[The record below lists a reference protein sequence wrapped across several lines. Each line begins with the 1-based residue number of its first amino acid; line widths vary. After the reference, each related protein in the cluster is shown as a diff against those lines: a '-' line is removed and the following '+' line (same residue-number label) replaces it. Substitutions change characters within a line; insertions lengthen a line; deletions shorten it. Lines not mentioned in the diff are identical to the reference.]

1 MRHLPLLMIIWLC
14 YSCASNPEIKPLQS
28 APRGDTFS
36 RSGEYRL
43 GANDSIEIKVAG
55 QEDLHGNYIIS
66 QAGTIS
72 LPLIGTLLARGL
84 TEKQLANTI
93 RLKLAPYIK
102 NPLVNLSITNYES
115 YKVFI
120 SGAVKNPG
128 VFIFKEPTTILQA
141 IAAAGG
147 LSDFS
152 KGELLVHRQ
161 NDKKIDKYGAEYED
175 ILNGVD
181 HLNGFLL
188 ERGDVIYVK

>member
-1 MRHLPLLMIIWLC
+1 MPTLLRSLLIMLLS
-14 YSCASNPEIKPLQS
+14 SCTSIPDAKPLRL
-28 APRGDTFS
+28 APQGDTFS
-36 RSGEYRL
+36 SSGEYRL
-43 GANDSIEIKVAG
+43 GANDAIEIKVAG
-55 QEDLHGNYIIS
+55 QKDLHGTYIIS

-72 LPLIGTLLARGL
+72 LPLIGILTAKGL
-84 TEKQLANTI
+84 TEKQLAKTI
-93 RLKLAPYIK
+93 RIKLAPYIK
-102 NPLVNLSITNYES
+102 NPLVNLSITTYES

-152 KGELLVHRQ
+152 KGELLLHRQ
-161 NDKKIDKYGAEYED
+161 TGRQIEKYAAEYHD
-175 ILNGVD
+175 ILNGLD
-181 HLNGFLL
+181 QLNGFIL